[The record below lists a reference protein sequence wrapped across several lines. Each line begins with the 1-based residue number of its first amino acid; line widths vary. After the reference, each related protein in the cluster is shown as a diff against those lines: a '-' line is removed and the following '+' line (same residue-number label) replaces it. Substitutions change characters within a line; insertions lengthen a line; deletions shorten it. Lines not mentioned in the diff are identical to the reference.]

1 MHVIDEKNMFSPQ
14 PFVPDDQLIYADAE
28 LKDYGPID
36 YKAAS
41 IYARMKK
48 IKEHQRLQQIYDKQ
62 HPDNDLL

>member
-1 MHVIDEKNMFSPQ
+1 MTRTYSRAK
-14 PFVPDDQLIYADAE
+14 PFRPEDALIYADAE

-48 IKEHQRLQQIYDKQ
+48 IKEQQRLQEIRDREE
-62 HPDNDLL
+62 LL